1 MGTVYTYH
9 STWLLPL
16 SEKKKKKK
24 NVESHNKIHS
34 QRIQLHLFSL
44 ALGQLEIEI

>member
-16 SEKKKKKK
+16 SEKKKKK
-24 NVESHNKIHS
+24 NVDSHNKIHS

-44 ALGQLEIEI
+44 TLGQLEIEI

>member
-16 SEKKKKKK
+16 SEKKKK